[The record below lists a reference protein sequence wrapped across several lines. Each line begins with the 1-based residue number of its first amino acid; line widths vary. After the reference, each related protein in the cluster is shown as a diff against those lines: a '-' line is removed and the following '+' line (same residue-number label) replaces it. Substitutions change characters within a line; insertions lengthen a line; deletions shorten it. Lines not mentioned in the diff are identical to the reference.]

1 MMSQHTLLL
10 DRLLEPVGRCLT
22 PEVAERLVQLRAD
35 EIAQARIEELADR
48 CNEGQLTPDER
59 EEYEALAATSQF
71 IALLQAKARRLLQNR
86 PAAP

>member
-10 DRLLEPVGRCLT
+10 DRLLDPVSRCLT

-35 EIAQARIEELADR
+35 ATALARIEELAER
-48 CNEGQLTPDER
+48 CNEGQLTPAER
-59 EEYEALAATSQF
+59 EEYEALAATNQF